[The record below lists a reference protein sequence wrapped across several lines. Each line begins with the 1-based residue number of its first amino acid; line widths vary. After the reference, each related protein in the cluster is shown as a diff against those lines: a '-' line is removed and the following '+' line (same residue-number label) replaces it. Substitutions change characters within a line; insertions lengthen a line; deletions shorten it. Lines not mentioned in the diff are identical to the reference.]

1 MNNQFEIKICGINDE
16 VSMKAAIN
24 CKADY
29 IGLVLYKNSPRNVS
43 INLCK
48 KLLKLRNK
56 VSKIVALTVNPNDD
70 FLIEIKK
77 NIKPD
82 YIQLHGKENPRRCF
96 DIKKKINIPLI
107 KGINVKN
114 KVNLL
119 RTTKEFENICDILL
133 LDAPSEALPGGNGKK
148 FDWDILKGFKSQ
160 TKWMLAGGLNIDN
173 IKNAINVTKAP
184 AIDISSGLEITKG
197 FKDPTLIEE
206 FMMKCKNLQWNEY
219 EKNEFK

>member
-16 VSMKAAIN
+16 ISMSAAIN

-29 IGLVLYKNSPRNVS
+29 IGLVFYPKSPRNIS

-56 VSKIVALTVNPNDD
+56 FSKVVALTVNPEDD

-77 NIKPD
+77 NVKPD
-82 YIQLHGKENPRRCF
+82 YIQLHGNENPKRCL

-114 KVNLL
+114 KVDLL
-119 RTTKEFENICDILL
+119 KTTKKFEDICDILL
-133 LDAPSEALPGGNGKK
+133 LDAPSEVLPGGNGKK
-148 FDWDILKGFKSQ
+148 FDWGILREFKPK
-160 TKWMLAGGLNIDN
+160 TKWMLAGGLNINN
-173 IKNAINVTKAP
+173 IKNAIDVTNAP
-184 AIDISSGLEITKG
+184 AIDISSGLEIRKG
-197 FKDPTLIEE
+197 LKDPKLIED
-206 FMMKCKNLQWNEY
+206 FMIKCQSL
-219 EKNEFK
+219 